1 MPTILLID
9 DEASIIEVMGNS
21 LVKAGYEVLSAE
33 NGEKGLQLLEKEAV
47 DAVVTDIIM
56 PEKEGLET
64 IIEIRRKQPELPII
78 AISGGG
84 RTRQL
89 HFLEISRD
97 FGANDVLQK
106 PFKPSQL
113 IASLN
118 SLLTTQ
124 RDLPSA

>member
-21 LVKAGYEVLSAE
+21 LIKAGYEVLSAE

-64 IIEIRRKQPELPII
+64 IIEIRRKRPELPIV

-118 SLLTTQ
+118 SLLATQ
-124 RDLPSA
+124 HNLPSA